1 MCKEYCGRETNVITI
16 ELDEPILTENGYNIH
31 EVILMDENKRLR
43 ELLAEAIHAL
53 QGVAEYD
60 TDPEKSWT
68 ITKEACRDSLENI
81 AVGLKELGHERE

>member
-68 ITKEACRDSLENI
+68 ITKEACRVSLENI
-81 AVGLKELGHERE
+81 AVGLKELEHERE

>member
-1 MCKEYCGRETNVITI
+1 MCKKFCGRETNVITI
-16 ELDEPILTENGYNIH
+16 ELDKPILTENGYNIH

-60 TDPEKSWT
+60 TDPDKSWT

-81 AVGLKELGHERE
+81 AVGLKELEHERE